1 MISVVAHLKQS
12 QIQSITISGHAGSA
26 KHNELDMVC
35 AQVSAC
41 SVGCLNAIDQL
52 TEDSCAIEMESGWVS
67 IQVNKNS
74 ETLQIILKTLLIQ
87 CETIQFTNSDY
98 IQIEK
103 VEV

>member
-12 QIQSITISGHAGSA
+12 QIQSITISGHAGSS
-26 KHNELDMVC
+26 KRDELDMVC

-52 TEDSCAIEMESGWVS
+52 TQDSCAIEIESGWVS

-74 ETLQIILKTLLIQ
+74 EKLQTILNTLLIQ
-87 CETIQFTNSDY
+87 LDTIQFTNSDY